1 MSHDQNTTSED
12 KALVSNR
19 TMELMTGLVI
29 MALGLLVVWDSNRM
43 GSGWSEMGPEPG
55 YFPFYIG
62 CLLALAGLANAIAAF
77 LPGNKA
83 SGDVAFVTRNRFK
96 SVLAVYIP
104 TVLYVLAMQYIGLY
118 VAAALYIIGFMM
130 LNGKYPIIKTLPYA
144 IGVPIFLFLM
154 FEVWFLIA
162 LPKGPI
168 EAMLGF

>member
-1 MSHDQNTTSED
+1 MSHDQNTASAD
-12 KALVSNR
+12 KPLVSTR
-19 TMELMTGLVI
+19 VMEVATGLVI
-29 MALGLLVVWDSNRM
+29 IALGALVIFDTQRL
-43 GSGWSEMGPEPG
+43 GAGWGEMGPEPG
-55 YFPFYIG
+55 YFPFWIG
-62 CLLALAGLANAIAAF
+62 VLLTFAGVMNVMAAF

-83 SGDVAFVTRNRFK
+83 SGDVPFVTRQRFK
-96 SVLAVYIP
+96 SVLQVYIP
-104 TVLYVLAMQYIGLY
+104 TVLYVVAMQYIGLY

>member
-1 MSHDQNTTSED
+1 MSHDQNTASAD
-12 KALVSNR
+12 KPLVSTRVMEVVTGLILVALGALV
-19 TMELMTGLVI
+19 M
-29 MALGLLVVWDSNRM
+29 WDSNRI
-43 GSGWSEMGPEPG
+43 GSGWTDMGPGPG
-55 YFPFYIG
+55 YFPFWIG
-62 CLLALAGLANAIAAF
+62 LLLSFAGLMNALAAF

-83 SGDVAFVTRNRFK
+83 NGDVPFVTRQRFK
-96 SVLAVYIP
+96 SVLQVYIP
-104 TVLYVLAMQYIGLY
+104 TVLYVVAMQYIGLY

-130 LNGKYPIIKTLPYA
+130 LNGKYSVVKALPYA